1 MKTKRSPLDK
11 FLFPVIIIAIL
22 SSNLLAASA
31 AQPVPTIKTPPVEI
45 QSLNPPFPMPSLQRP
60 RFPDRNFD
68 IRDFGA
74 REDGTTLNTEAF
86 KKTILACSA
95 AGGGMVI
102 VPPGQWL
109 TGAIHLKSNIN
120 LHLQEGAQLH
130 FSDNPSDYLPVVF
143 TRWAG
148 FELYNYSPLIYARD
162 CTNIAVTGPGQIF
175 GHGRLWWNWKNIQ
188 SQTARR
194 IYEEQVLKNIPP
206 EKRIYGTPAAGLRPQ
221 LISPINCKHVL
232 LEGFTIATPGPF
244 WTFDLIYCDNVIV
257 RGLHIHTTGGPNTD
271 GINIDSS
278 RNVLIEHCYIN
289 AGDDAVALKSGM
301 NEDGRRVARPS
312 ENVVIRHITAYSCHG
327 GIVVG
332 SETSGGIRNIFA
344 HDCDF
349 VGADRGIR
357 LKSNASRG
365 GVVENLLFHDIKM
378 KNIKYEAL
386 RINTNY
392 TAYMASKNGKAYP
405 VFRNI
410 TFKNITC
417 DGAKDAIFMQGTS
430 QEPLTNITL
439 TNVSIKADHGISFAW
454 VTDLKLQNINV
465 TTTTGEPLI
474 SRNFHDIVNIP

>member
-1 MKTKRSPLDK
+1 MKTKRSPIDQVL
-11 FLFPVIIIAIL
+11 LLTIIIAIL

-31 AQPVPTIKTPPVEI
+31 DPPVQNLKPIPVDI
-45 QSLNPPFPMPSLQRP
+45 QPLNPPFPMPSLQRP
-60 RFPDRNFD
+60 QFPDRNFD
-68 IRDFGA
+68 IRDYGA
-74 REDGTTLNTEAF
+74 RDNGTTMNTAAF
-86 KKTILACSA
+86 KKAIAACSA
-95 AGGGMVI
+95 AGGGKVI
-102 VPPGQWL
+102 VPPGKWL
-109 TGAIHLKSNIN
+109 TGPIHLKSNIN
-120 LHLQEGAQLH
+120 LHLQQDAQLH
-130 FSDNPSDYLPVVF
+130 FSHDPHDYLPVVF

-148 FELYNYSPLIYARD
+148 FEIYNYSPLIYARD
-162 CTNIAVTGPGQIF
+162 CTNIAITGPGQIF
-175 GHGRLWWNWKNIQ
+175 GHGPPWWDWKNVQ

-194 IYEEQVLKNIPP
+194 IYTEQVLKNVPP

-257 RGLHIHTTGGPNTD
+257 RGLNLHTTGGPNTD

-278 RNVLIEHCYIN
+278 RNVLIEHCYLN
-289 AGDDAVALKSGM
+289 TGDDAVALKSGM

-327 GIVVG
+327 GIVIG

-344 HDCDF
+344 HDCNF

-365 GVVENLLFHDIKM
+365 GVIENLLFQDIKM
-378 KNIKYEAL
+378 ENIKYEAL
-386 RINTNY
+386 CINTNY
-392 TAYMASKNGKAYP
+392 TAYMSSINGKAYP
-405 VFRNI
+405 IFRNI

-417 DGAKDAIFMQGTS
+417 NGAKAAATIEGTS

-439 TNVSIKADHGISFAW
+439 NNISIKADRGMSFTW
-454 VTDLKLQNINV
+454 VTGLKLQNINV
-465 TTTTGEPLI
+465 TTTTGKPLV
-474 SRNFHDIVNIP
+474 SRNCQDIVNTR